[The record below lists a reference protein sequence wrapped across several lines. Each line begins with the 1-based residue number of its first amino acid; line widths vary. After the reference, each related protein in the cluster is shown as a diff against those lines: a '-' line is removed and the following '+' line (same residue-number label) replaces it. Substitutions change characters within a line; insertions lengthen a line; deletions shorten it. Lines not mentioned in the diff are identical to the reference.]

1 MGSNQ
6 RAPKIQQVPF
16 HRTGRIRE
24 RYRPLPILIS
34 PKMSWTMHSRPRLE
48 GSTRET
54 FPARLR
60 QSVLVLTVIAAT
72 SGFFHRRPVH
82 LYTVP
87 HCTLLTRTSMEKNKR
102 DRGECMKSEIMASEK
117 HIQIVSQYW
126 IFSAV
131 PKRHRRWCRTIEL
144 IRYQWLH
151 YILPRGGAPD
161 SCTRS
166 T

>member
-6 RAPKIQQVPF
+6 RAPGIQQVPF

-48 GSTRET
+48 GSTREA

-60 QSVLVLTVIAAT
+60 QSVLVLIVIAAT
-72 SGFFHRRPVH
+72 SGFSTVD
-82 LYTVP
+82 LYTCTP
-87 HCTLLTRTSMEKNKR
+87 YPPCTLLTRSSIEKNKR

-131 PKRHRRWCRTIEL
+131 PKSLRQWCA
-144 IRYQWLH
+144 Q
-151 YILPRGGAPD
+151 
-161 SCTRS
+161 SS
-166 T
+166 

>member
-24 RYRPLPILIS
+24 RYRPVPILIS
-34 PKMSWTMHSRPRLE
+34 PMMNWTVHSRPRLE

-72 SGFFHRRPVH
+72 SGFSTVD
-82 LYTVP
+82 LYTCTP
-87 HCTLLTRTSMEKNKR
+87 YPPCTLLTRTSMEKNKR

-117 HIQIVSQYW
+117 HKQIVSQYW

-151 YILPRGGAPD
+151 YIFPRGGAPD